1 MARVRIEE
9 FKKAVTKVLKD
20 RDIDAE
26 EAEKISEKVM
36 NLFGYDKSITDNLLS
51 STERDLFY
59 MLEDYDILTTE
70 EETAYLPSGKRWR
83 IHYWKIKDEKIREI
97 LAEDEEEVEEVEEER
112 SIYDDISD
120 DVWKRDENDRYQ
132 EETSRDRT

>member
-9 FKKAVTKVLKD
+9 FKKAVTKVLEE
-20 RDIDAE
+20 RDISPE
-26 EAEKISEKVM
+26 EAEEISEKVM

-51 STERDLFY
+51 SEERDLFY

-83 IHYWKIKDEKIREI
+83 IHYWKIKDNKIRDI
-97 LAEDEEEVEEVEEER
+97 LSEEEEEEEEGEK

-120 DVWKRDENDRYQ
+120 EVWKRDKA
-132 EETSRDRT
+132 

>member
-20 RDIDAE
+20 RDIEPE

-51 STERDLFY
+51 SGERDLFY

-97 LAEDEEEVEEVEEER
+97 LSEEKKEEVEKES

-120 DVWKRDENDRYQ
+120 DVWKRDEDDRDK
-132 EETSRDRT
+132 EKTSRDKT

>member
-1 MARVRIEE
+1 MRIEE

-20 RDIDAE
+20 RDIEPE

-51 STERDLFY
+51 SGERDLFY

-97 LAEDEEEVEEVEEER
+97 LSEEKKEEVEKES

-120 DVWKRDENDRYQ
+120 DVWKRDEDDRDK
-132 EETSRDRT
+132 EKTSRDKT

>member
-1 MARVRIEE
+1 LARVRIEE
-9 FKKAVTKVLKD
+9 FKKAVTKVLEE
-20 RDIDAE
+20 RDISPE
-26 EAEKISEKVM
+26 EAEEISEKVM

-51 STERDLFY
+51 SEERDLFY

-83 IHYWKIKDEKIREI
+83 IHYWKIKDNKIRDI
-97 LAEDEEEVEEVEEER
+97 LSEEEEEEEEGEK

-120 DVWKRDENDRYQ
+120 EVWKRDKA
-132 EETSRDRT
+132 